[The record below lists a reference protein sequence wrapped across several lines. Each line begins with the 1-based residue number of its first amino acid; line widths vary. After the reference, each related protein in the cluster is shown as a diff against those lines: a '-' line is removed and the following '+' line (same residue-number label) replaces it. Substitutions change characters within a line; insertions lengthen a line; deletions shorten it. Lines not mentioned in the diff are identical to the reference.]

1 MVPPILTTEA
11 LINALSMDWQ
21 PITALIFKMQIKE
34 MMDARFLQIKLKDL
48 ERKKLI
54 LVETKMGKKHYK
66 LNESDDNVD
75 LEEDSDFDTIDWD
88 EQDDYHSQGDYPRS
102 QENIDF
108 INSEVENLL
117 EKIGNMETLDED
129 TLIDVAFNIMGLSD
143 LGDTYHKHGDN
154 RLAMGFYESALKLD
168 AASGEDKNFRKF
180 LFKDIGNLFFEE
192 GNHQEA
198 IKYYENA
205 IELSILEEVS
215 PFNREILFNLGT
227 SYSNINQPEKAIFS
241 FEKLAEHDPE
251 LDIIWNALGLAYSAN
266 NEFIKAVECFEIAL
280 QFNPSDEDTMHK
292 LNFAV
297 DQMKKNQ
304 QPALEESPQELQ
316 DENVNSILSKDEIL
330 ILLKD
335 QNDKFDELLKLIGFS
350 NEIQIKS
357 FINDQVKPSFENPS
371 KKKIKK
377 LKKSLE
383 QYVEDWPEEK
393 REELFNEYLKT
404 IKRYEELQ
412 PPKWKK
418 YGSTLLK
425 LASVIK

>member
-75 LEEDSDFDTIDWD
+75 LEEDFDFDTIDWD
-88 EQDDYHSQGDYPRS
+88 ELDDYPRS
-102 QENIDF
+102 QDNIDT
-108 INSEVENLL
+108 INSEVAYLL
-117 EKIGNMETLDED
+117 EKISDMDILDEN
-129 TLIDVAFNIMGLSD
+129 TMMDVDMHILGLSS

-154 RLAMGFYESALKLD
+154 QLAMGFYESALKLD

-180 LFKDIGNLFFEE
+180 LLKDIGNLFFEE

-205 IELSILEEVS
+205 LQLSILEEVS

-227 SYSNINQPEKAIFS
+227 SYSNINQPEKAILS
-241 FEKLAEHDPE
+241 FEKLAEQDPE
-251 LDIIWNALGLAYSAN
+251 LDIIWSALGLAYSAN

-280 QFNPSDEDTMHK
+280 QFNPSDEDIMHK

-304 QPALEESPQELQ
+304 QPALEKSPQELQ
-316 DENVNSILSKDEIL
+316 DENVDSILSKDEIL

-357 FINDQVKPSFENPS
+357 FINDQVKPFFENLS

-383 QYVEDWPEEK
+383 QHVEDWPEEK

-425 LASVIK
+425 LAFVIK